1 MKKRLRWISVL
12 LICLTF
18 ISAFD
23 VNVFADTDSSSGVTP
38 RYNNVAVVY
47 TVATVSDSGVL
58 SIVNNYEGVKGVVTR
73 AVITTY
79 IHKKVLGLF
88 WSKVDI
94 GQTDD
99 EWVVNSYD
107 YSYYGSITFQ
117 LPSKGTYRITSDYV
131 VFGTGGA
138 ADTIT
143 CQVQKTY

>member
-38 RYNNVAVVY
+38 RYNNVVSVS
-47 TVATVSDSGVL
+47 TVASVSDSGL
-58 SIVNNYEGVKGVVTR
+58 LTIVNNFEGVKGVITR
-73 AVITTY
+73 GVVTTY
-79 IHKKVLGLF
+79 IHKKFLGLF
-88 WSKVDI
+88 WQKVDI
-94 GQTDD
+94 GQTDN
-99 EWVVNSYD
+99 EWVDNAYTYSYD
-107 YSYYGSITFQ
+107 GVITFQ
-117 LPSKGTYRITSDYV
+117 LPSTGTYRITSEFVIY
-131 VFGTGGA
+131 GTGGA